1 MAAGLEDIVLGLLDD
16 YKESLVRQVAF
27 QVGSCVSVT
36 ALCLTV
42 CASLCCVSLCFTVL
56 GLTVLGLTVS
66 HYISLRLTVHF
77 PSGAPDLRPISA
89 CRWCRVRNG
98 TYDCLLPWSIDCT
111 QHDHVR
117 WR

>member
-1 MAAGLEDIVLGLLDD
+1 MAAGLEDTVLGLLDD

-27 QVGSCVSVT
+27 QVGSCVSFTV
-36 ALCLTV
+36 LCLTV
-42 CASLCCVSLCFTVL
+42 LC
-56 GLTVLGLTVS
+56 LTVS
-66 HYISLRLTVHF
+66 HYMSLRLSAHF

-89 CRWCRVRNG
+89 RRWCRVWNG
-98 TYDCLLPWSIDCT
+98 THDCFLPRSIDCT